1 MFIDKRRKLCFQQPP
16 SLAKIS
22 RVDVIKILGV
32 TVTNTLSV
40 HEHVINVIFSC
51 SQSVYAL
58 QILRTHGMTAASVH
72 IIFKTVVVSKL
83 VCAASSRWGFAT
95 ADDQK
100 RLQGVIRRGIRSGLC
115 EQHHKTVEELVEE
128 ADDKLF
134 TSVMYNKQHV
144 LRPTLPGTM
153 DTKYHL
159 RPRPTTLSSPQRTD
173 LSLNA
178 ILLLGCFLK
187 TFIDIMFFSLLFFCT
202 YAVIISRFLSRN

>member
-1 MFIDKRRKLCFQQPP
+1 
-16 SLAKIS
+16 
-22 RVDVIKILGV
+22 
-32 TVTNTLSV
+32 
-40 HEHVINVIFSC
+40 
-51 SQSVYAL
+51 
-58 QILRTHGMTAASVH
+58 MTAASVH

-83 VCAASSRWGFAT
+83 VYAASSRWGFAM

-115 EQHHKTVEELVEE
+115 EQHRKTVEELVEE

-187 TFIDIMFFSLLFFCT
+187 TFIDIMLVTLLFYVLTFLFCLSALTLSVGQQEGHPACKKTEWWVAGVVICLAQRAQLHTAQLMPLPLTVSFFSKIQIGFT
-202 YAVIISRFLSRN
+202 FLVLAHLGKR